1 MAIGSPAGYPFN
13 ATKTYNSYD
22 PKAWYNVLGFDIWSF
37 FSTIAQIVVDLVF
50 DFFSVIINLLALM
63 ALAALM
69 VGILLFEILP
79 AILNSLNFGIVGSF
93 LVIANVLIFGFI
105 GIVTITYFLKI
116 IGVVFGG
123 GGHE

>member
-1 MAIGSPAGYPFN
+1 
-13 ATKTYNSYD
+13 
-22 PKAWYNVLGFDIWSF
+22 
-37 FSTIAQIVVDLVF
+37 
-50 DFFSVIINLLALM
+50 M